1 MSGRTGR
8 RDFGWVRKLPSGR
21 FQASYLG
28 PDGQRRNA
36 PHTFERKQDA
46 SRWLSLVES
55 EIAKG
60 DWRDPA
66 AGEERLVEYAERWI
80 SERAGLRPRTVEQ
93 YRYQLRRYISPHLGQ
108 LRLVD
113 LDDRPAVIRSWRS
126 ALLDSGISAS
136 GAAKGYR
143 LLRAI
148 LMTAVDDGTIRRNP
162 CRIRG
167 AGTET
172 PEERPT
178 LTARQVGE
186 LARRVP
192 PRYSALILLT
202 TYASLRFGEAIALR
216 RSDLDLAAGVV
227 RVERAYSEMA
237 TGALVVGPPKSR
249 AGDRAVGLPAALLPL
264 LAAHVAEFVGPADDA
279 LIFTGARGGPL
290 RRSTFNGLVRW
301 KDATAAIGVPG
312 LHFHD
317 LRHTGNHLAAQVP
330 GTTVKDLMARMGHDN
345 ERAAMIYLHRTQ
357 GADRRIA
364 DAMPV
369 ELGDADGE

>member
-1 MSGRTGR
+1 VSGRAGR
-8 RDFGWVRKLPSGR
+8 RTFGWVRKLPSGR

-28 PDGQRRNA
+28 PDGRRRNA
-36 PHTFERKQDA
+36 PQTFERKQDA
-46 SRWLSLVES
+46 TRWLSLVES

-66 AGEERLVEYAERWI
+66 AAEEKLVDYAERWI
-80 SERAGLRPRTVEQ
+80 KERAGLRPRTVEQ
-93 YRYQLRRYISPHLGQ
+93 YRYQLRRHIAPHLGQ

-126 ALLDSGISAS
+126 ALLESGISPS

-143 LLRAI
+143 LLRAV

-178 LTARQVGE
+178 LTVRQVGE

-192 PRYSALILLT
+192 PRYSVLILLT
-202 TYASLRFGEAIALR
+202 TYASLRFGEVTALR
-216 RSDLDLAAGVV
+216 RSDLDLAAGQV
-227 RVERAYSEMA
+227 RVERAYIELSS
-237 TGALVVGPPKSR
+237 GALLLGPPKSK
-249 AGDRAVGLPAALLPL
+249 AGDRVIGLPPALLPL
-264 LAAHVAEFVGPADDA
+264 LAEHLAQYVGPDDDA
-279 LIFTGARGGPL
+279 LLFTGAKGGPL
-290 RRSTFNGLVRW
+290 RRSTFNGVVKW
-301 KDATAAIGVPG
+301 SAVTAALGVPG

-330 GTTVKDLMARMGHDN
+330 GTTVRDLMARMGHDN

-357 GADRRIA
+357 GADRKIA
-364 DAMPV
+364 DALPID
-369 ELGDADGE
+369 LGE

>member
-1 MSGRTGR
+1 VSGRGGR

-28 PDGQRRNA
+28 PDGRRRNA
-36 PHTFERKQDA
+36 PQTYERKQDA
-46 SRWLSLVES
+46 TRWLSLVES
-55 EIAKG
+55 EIG
-60 DWRDPA
+60 RGEWRDPA
-66 AGEERLVEYAERWI
+66 AGEERLVDYAERWVR
-80 SERAGLRPRTVEQ
+80 ERVGLRPRTIEQ
-93 YRYQLRRYISPHLGQ
+93 YRYQLRRYIRPHLGQ

-126 ALLDSGISAS
+126 RLLESGVSAS
-136 GAAKGYR
+136 GAAKDYR
-143 LLRAI
+143 LLRANHI
-148 LMTAVDDGTIRRNP
+148 TAVDDATIRRNP

-172 PEERPT
+172 PDERPT

-202 TYASLRFGEAIALR
+202 TYASLRFGEVTALR
-216 RSDLDLAAGVV
+216 RSDLDLAVGLV
-227 RVERAYSEMA
+227 RVERAYVELSS
-237 TGALVVGPPKSR
+237 GALIFGPPKSR
-249 AGDRAVGLPAALLPL
+249 AGDRAVGLPPALLPL
-264 LAAHVAEFVGPADDA
+264 LAEHLAQHVQPAEDA
-279 LIFTGARGGPL
+279 LLFTGSKGGPL
-290 RRSTFNGLVRW
+290 RRSTFNRVVNW
-301 KDATAAIGVPG
+301 TEATAGVGAPG

-330 GTTVKDLMARMGHDN
+330 GTTVRDLMARMGHDN

-364 DAMPV
+364 DALPV
-369 ELGDADGE
+369 DLGDPQGE